1 VVLAVAAGP
10 ACAATARAGQSGTA
24 PPSVGATVRVVE
36 VDLVAEDEQGHPV
49 RDLTAGDL
57 AVLDEGREE
66 PIVSLSGPPAPSGV
80 VRPPA
85 LPPGTF
91 SNHVERKLTGGASVM
106 AVLFDGLNTPQA
118 RRSYAREK
126 VIAFLRAIPPGT
138 VVSLYTLGR
147 GIGVLRDFSSDPVDL
162 ARALQGY
169 RGEPVPETGSA
180 PLELA
185 DAGLE
190 RFSFWLEELDQNLF
204 EHYAR
209 DRALRTIRCLV
220 AIAQHLQRVPGRKS
234 LVWVSGSFPSWVGR
248 DSVPRPRPPTR
259 GKQSFEPEIDRAA
272 RVLAASGLAIYPV
285 DARGLRAPA
294 EYDSGRAR
302 IDRDIKMMDR
312 SEIATMEALA
322 ARTGGRAFSNTN
334 DIEGAL
340 RAAAEDAGAA
350 YRLGFEPSHDEWNGE
365 FRRIEVRTRRPGV
378 RLRHRSGYFAQP
390 DAPTDAWYRA
400 AALEAALWDPIDAT
414 GLGLTVR
421 ATSSGKDAL
430 DLDIRVQADDL
441 TLSTAEKAAGT
452 LDVWFVQF
460 GPDDARL
467 GTVSSVAEVRLPSG
481 GRRAGDVPL
490 RTRVKRAKEA
500 VRLRVLVR
508 DVATGALG
516 AVSIPLDAVPAARSR

>member
-1 VVLAVAAGP
+1 
-10 ACAATARAGQSGTA
+10 
-24 PPSVGATVRVVE
+24 
-36 VDLVAEDEQGHPV
+36 
-49 RDLTAGDL
+49 
-57 AVLDEGREE
+57 
-66 PIVSLSGPPAPSGV
+66 
-80 VRPPA
+80 
-85 LPPGTF
+85 
-91 SNHVERKLTGGASVM
+91 
-106 AVLFDGLNTPQA
+106 
-118 RRSYAREK
+118 
-126 VIAFLRAIPPGT
+126 
-138 VVSLYTLGR
+138 
-147 GIGVLRDFSSDPVDL
+147 
-162 ARALQGY
+162 
-169 RGEPVPETGSA
+169 
-180 PLELA
+180 
-185 DAGLE
+185 
-190 RFSFWLEELDQNLF
+190 
-204 EHYAR
+204 
-209 DRALRTIRCLV
+209 
-220 AIAQHLQRVPGRKS
+220 
-234 LVWVSGSFPSWVGR
+234 
-248 DSVPRPRPPTR
+248 
-259 GKQSFEPEIDRAA
+259 
-272 RVLAASGLAIYPV
+272 
-285 DARGLRAPA
+285 
-294 EYDSGRAR
+294 
-302 IDRDIKMMDR
+302 MMDR

-350 YRLGFEPSHDEWNGE
+350 YRLGFDPSHDEWNGE

-421 ATSSGKDAL
+421 ATPSGKDAL